1 MGLCRFNTLSGTG
14 IQTRVAR
21 MAGVRPQPARE
32 PVPEAVLLE
41 RARAGDAEARDEL
54 VRRYLP
60 DVYRTTAR
68 VLGDRELAADA
79 AQDAIINA
87 LRGLSRFRGDASFR
101 TWLLRIAI
109 NAARSLGRR
118 NGRRREVS
126 LVLAENEPA
135 DLPDPARRAEQVTEA
150 ERAERALDRL
160 PTKQRLAVALRV
172 QQGLC
177 YAEIA
182 RALDCSEGAA
192 RVNYHLGVKRLRE
205 LLR

>member
-1 MGLCRFNTLSGTG
+1 MGLSRFNALSVTG
-14 IQTRVAR
+14 IHS
-21 MAGVRPQPARE
+21 
-32 PVPEAVLLE
+32 PVIRRAPVHPDPEQAQADAAMLE
-41 RARAGDAEARDEL
+41 RARSGDPEAREQL

-68 VLGDRELAADA
+68 VLGDPDLAQDA
-79 AQDAIINA
+79 AQDAFVNA
-87 LRGLSRFRGDASFR
+87 LSGLSRFRGEASFR

-109 NAARSLGRR
+109 NAARSVGRR

-126 LVLAENEPA
+126 LVLAENEPTSI
-135 DLPDPARRAEQVTEA
+135 PDPARNAVNVTEMDRL
-150 ERAERALDRL
+150 EHALGGL
-160 PTKQRLAVALRV
+160 PTKQRMAVALRV
-172 QQGLC
+172 QQGLS

-182 RALDCSEGAA
+182 GALKCSEGAA